1 MNPKPATLIILTP
14 GFPSDE
20 RDTSCLPAQQVF
32 VRALNR
38 IFPELRVVL
47 VSFEYP
53 HRKETYQ
60 WFGNTVMALG
70 GWKEGKVSKLMT
82 LMAVWRRLMGLQRGN
97 AVVGLLSFWCGPCA
111 LAGTYFGSWRG
122 LPHFTWILGQDARA
136 GNQFIRLIRPKA
148 SALVAM
154 SGFLAEEFNR
164 NYRIRPGHIIP
175 NGIDPTLFG
184 PGGVVRDIDVLGVG
198 NLTKLKRY
206 DLFVSVVDGLRSLL
220 PGVRGVICGKG
231 EEEGRLKEMIRGA
244 GLCENLQLAGEL
256 PHREVL
262 SMMQRSK
269 ILLHTSSYEGL
280 STVCI
285 EALYAGAH
293 VISFIDKADEAV
305 KNWHVVGSE
314 EEMVAKALEL
324 LQSKDIVYG
333 AELPFTMDDSVRK
346 MMGLYGY
353 KEAAMS

>member
-20 RDTSCLPAQQVF
+20 QDTSCLPAQQVF
-32 VRALNR
+32 VRSLNR
-38 IFPELRVVL
+38 VFPELRVML

-70 GWKEGKVSKLMT
+70 GWKEGKVNKLET
-82 LMAVWRRLMGLQRGN
+82 LMAVWRKL
-97 AVVGLLSFWCGPCA
+97 AVLRREHSVIGLLSFWCGPCS
-111 LAGTYFGSWRG
+111 LAGKYFKGG

-136 GNQFIRLIRPKA
+136 GNRFVRLIRPRA
-148 SALVAM
+148 EMLVAM
-154 SGFLAEEFNR
+154 SAFLAEEFNR
-164 NYRIRPGHIIP
+164 NYRIRPAHVIP
-175 NGIDPTLFG
+175 NGIDISLFG
-184 PGGVVRDIDVLGVG
+184 PGHNVRDIDVLGVG

-206 DLFVSVVDGLRSLL
+206 ELFVSVVGGLRSRL

-231 EEEGRLKEMIRGA
+231 EEEGRLKEIIRGA
-244 GLCENLQLAGEL
+244 GLSENLQLAGEL

-314 EEMVAKALEL
+314 EEMIVKALEL

-346 MMGLYGY
+346 MMELYGY
-353 KEAAMS
+353 NEAAMS